1 MSTQQQI
8 NQYNAVIADK
18 TAERNAQETILR
30 VQREEFAKAE
40 NARSDAELALQRAQ
54 NSGASAAQIE
64 TLQRQVRQAEQAESD
79 ANIAAGQT
87 QNNISS
93 LDGSIRYNT
102 SQRDQFQSS
111 LPAQGVAAGT
121 AADQPVNAATNAAQ
135 IAPAPLPAASA
146 PGAVENIGAGRFGLD
161 APEQR
166 AEIITPALLPPSLV
180 DGFAIPTPVTGIIRE
195 PGVIPN
201 LELPNFGI
209 NIPSFGVVLLPAP
222 PDAIERGDQTP
233 PPGVSAPAPVSPA
246 ADPYSGLTPA
256 QIEFLGNADPTDPFI
271 RARGGLPPLIQPV
284 NVTAPAP
291 VAGAPGLLDPQQ
303 QAQIITPAPA
313 PVAGAPGLLDP
324 QQQAAARIAA
334 PEPVRDF
341 VIDPNTGEFVATDS
355 AQAEEIRAEQNR
367 VQTDAP
373 APVPRSAIE
382 EGGDAE
388 AQEALTIQNTTAESV
403 PLTDAE
409 SAALFEQAEAN
420 TTIQNTTAESVPLT
434 DAESA
439 ALFEQAEANEQVQV
453 NAPEPVAEPTGG
465 SPAEAD
471 SGVGVAAPEPVAEPT
486 GGSPAEADPGVGVA
500 APAPVAGSTQPGLAD
515 PAQRGEA
522 ALTPEQRAANEQA
535 AAKAN
540 TINQATLNSVY
551 KKAGSEDWRVRLQLA
566 PSSNYLY
573 NAAEPG
579 ILGPLT
585 ATNGVIFPYTPAI
598 NTSYKA
604 NYEQYDLVHSNY
616 RGVYYK
622 NSRVDDLQIRGIFT
636 AQDTNE
642 ANYLLAVIH
651 FFRSVTKMFYGKDE
665 QRGSPPPLVFLSGF
679 GMNQFY
685 GHPCVVTSFAYN
697 LPDSV
702 DYIRATS
709 VNNYGTDLLSRRTA
723 SSPSSAAGLGAVG
736 NRLLNAGLAN
746 FTATP
751 PAPSSVVASVNNI
764 QLANYVPTKM
774 DIDITLIPVQTRSQ
788 VSKQFSL
795 KGFANGDLIKG
806 GFW

>member
-8 NQYNAVIADK
+8 DQYNAAIQQKQQEKAG
-18 TAERNAQETILR
+18 QETILR
-30 VQREEFAKAE
+30 IQQEQLAKAE
-40 NARSDAELALQRAQ
+40 TARIDAELAAQRAQ
-54 NSGASAAQIE
+54 NSGASAEQVAA
-64 TLQRQVRQAEQAESD
+64 LQRQARLADQAESD
-79 ANIAAGQT
+79 ARVAASQTSSNIEK
-87 QNNISS
+87 
-93 LDGSIRYNT
+93 LDGSIRFNT
-102 SQRDQFQSS
+102 SNRDQFQSS
-111 LPAQGVAAGT
+111 LPAQGVQAST
-121 AADQPVNAATNAAQ
+121 ADDVAVNARANAAE
-135 IAPAPLPAASA
+135 IAPAPVPAANA
-146 PGAVENIGAGRFGLD
+146 PGAVENIGAGLGLQD
-161 APEQR
+161 PQQR
-166 AEIITPALLPPSLV
+166 AEIITP
-180 DGFAIPTPVTGIIRE
+180 
-195 PGVIPN
+195 
-201 LELPNFGI
+201 
-209 NIPSFGVVLLPAP
+209 
-222 PDAIERGDQTP
+222 
-233 PPGVSAPAPVSPA
+233 
-246 ADPYSGLTPA
+246 
-256 QIEFLGNADPTDPFI
+256 
-271 RARGGLPPLIQPV
+271 
-284 NVTAPAP
+284 
-291 VAGAPGLLDPQQ
+291 
-303 QAQIITPAPA
+303 
-313 PVAGAPGLLDP
+313 
-324 QQQAAARIAA
+324 
-334 PEPVRDF
+334 
-341 VIDPNTGEFVATDS
+341 
-355 AQAEEIRAEQNR
+355 
-367 VQTDAP
+367 AP

-388 AQEALTIQNTTAESV
+388 AQAALTIQSTTAESV

-409 SAALFEQAEAN
+409 SAALFEEAEA
-420 TTIQNTTAESVPLT
+420 E
-434 DAESA
+434 
-439 ALFEQAEANEQVQV
+439 EQVQV
-453 NAPEPVAEPTGG
+453 TAPSPVAPTLSTVWDSETGSYGVWADPPGEFQQTGFATEEQAQAAIDDPTGAVAALDEE
-465 SPAEAD
+465 SSAAAEA
-471 SGVGVAAPEPVAEPT
+471 AAAEDPD
-486 GGSPAEADPGVGVA
+486 GADALA
-500 APAPVAGSTQPGLAD
+500 ALEQ
-515 PAQRGEA
+515 EA
-522 ALTPEQRAANEQA
+522 A
-535 AAKAN
+535 KVN

-551 KKAGSEDWRVRLQLA
+551 KKEGSADWRVRLQLA

-573 NAAEPG
+573 NQPEGQRG
-579 ILGPLT
+579 ILDPLYY
-585 ATNGVIFPYTPAI
+585 TNGVIFPYTPAI

-651 FFRSVTKMFYGKDE
+651 FFRSVTKMFYGKDDE
-665 QRGSPPPLVFLSGF
+665 RGTPPPLVYLSGF

-723 SSPSSAAGLGAVG
+723 SSPSSAAGLGATG

-751 PAPSSVVASVNNI
+751 PAPSSVVASVNNT

>member
-8 NQYNAVIADK
+8 DQYNAAIQQKQQEKAG
-18 TAERNAQETILR
+18 QETILR
-30 VQREEFAKAE
+30 IQQEQLAKAE
-40 NARSDAELALQRAQ
+40 TARIDAELAAQRAQ
-54 NSGASAAQIE
+54 NSGASAEQVAA
-64 TLQRQVRQAEQAESD
+64 LQRQARLADQAESD
-79 ANIAAGQT
+79 ARVAASQTSSNIEK
-87 QNNISS
+87 
-93 LDGSIRYNT
+93 LDGSIRFNT
-102 SQRDQFQSS
+102 SNRDQFQSS
-111 LPAQGVAAGT
+111 LPAQGAQASTADDVA
-121 AADQPVNAATNAAQ
+121 VNARANAAE
-135 IAPAPLPAASA
+135 IAPAPVPAANA
-146 PGAVENIGAGRFGLD
+146 PGAVENIGAGLGLQD
-161 APEQR
+161 PQQR
-166 AEIITPALLPPSLV
+166 AEIITPA
-180 DGFAIPTPVTGIIRE
+180 A
-195 PGVIPN
+195 
-201 LELPNFGI
+201 
-209 NIPSFGVVLLPAP
+209 
-222 PDAIERGDQTP
+222 
-233 PPGVSAPAPVSPA
+233 APVP
-246 ADPYSGLTPA
+246 
-256 QIEFLGNADPTDPFI
+256 
-271 RARGGLPPLIQPV
+271 
-284 NVTAPAP
+284 
-291 VAGAPGLLDPQQ
+291 
-303 QAQIITPAPA
+303 
-313 PVAGAPGLLDP
+313 GAPGLLDP
-324 QQQAAARIAA
+324 QQQAALA
-334 PEPVRDF
+334 V
-341 VIDPNTGEFVATDS
+341 
-355 AQAEEIRAEQNR
+355 
-367 VQTDAP
+367 
-373 APVPRSAIE
+373 
-382 EGGDAE
+382 
-388 AQEALTIQNTTAESV
+388 QNTTAESV

-409 SAALFEQAEAN
+409 SAALFEEAEAN
-420 TTIQNTTAESVPLT
+420 TIQNTTADPADDPYEAARQA
-434 DAESA
+434 AEEGEPPPT
-439 ALFEQAEANEQVQV
+439 FEAEDLEDSPYEVARLAGEEEGDGPTLE
-453 NAPEPVAEPTGG
+453 APEPVNDFVRDPVTGEQVPSDSDRAAEIR
-465 SPAEAD
+465 AEA
-471 SGVGVAAPEPVAEPT
+471 AADDQVQVT
-486 GGSPAEADPGVGVA
+486 
-500 APAPVAGSTQPGLAD
+500 APAPVADSTQAEGNA
-515 PAQRGEA
+515 GEA
-522 ALTPEQRAANEQA
+522 EASAPPAGAPGTLDPQQQAANEQA

-551 KKAGSEDWRVRLQLA
+551 KKEGSADWRVRLQLA

-573 NAAEPG
+573 NQPEGQRG
-579 ILGPLT
+579 ILDPLYY
-585 ATNGVIFPYTPAI
+585 TNGVIFPYTPAI

>member
-8 NQYNAVIADK
+8 DQYNAAIQQKQQEKAG
-18 TAERNAQETILR
+18 QETILR
-30 VQREEFAKAE
+30 IQQEQLAKAE
-40 NARSDAELALQRAQ
+40 TARIDAELAAQRAQ
-54 NSGASAAQIE
+54 NSGASAEQVAA
-64 TLQRQVRQAEQAESD
+64 LQRQARLADQAESD
-79 ANIAAGQT
+79 ARVAASQTSSNIEK
-87 QNNISS
+87 
-93 LDGSIRYNT
+93 LDGSIRFNT
-102 SQRDQFQSS
+102 SNRDQFQSS
-111 LPAQGVAAGT
+111 LPAQGVQAST
-121 AADQPVNAATNAAQ
+121 ADDVAVNARANAAE
-135 IAPAPLPAASA
+135 IAPAPVPAANA
-146 PGAVENIGAGRFGLD
+146 PGAVENIGAGLGLLD
-161 APEQR
+161 PQQR
-166 AEIITPALLPPSLV
+166 AEIITP
-180 DGFAIPTPVTGIIRE
+180 
-195 PGVIPN
+195 
-201 LELPNFGI
+201 
-209 NIPSFGVVLLPAP
+209 
-222 PDAIERGDQTP
+222 
-233 PPGVSAPAPVSPA
+233 
-246 ADPYSGLTPA
+246 
-256 QIEFLGNADPTDPFI
+256 
-271 RARGGLPPLIQPV
+271 
-284 NVTAPAP
+284 
-291 VAGAPGLLDPQQ
+291 
-303 QAQIITPAPA
+303 
-313 PVAGAPGLLDP
+313 
-324 QQQAAARIAA
+324 
-334 PEPVRDF
+334 
-341 VIDPNTGEFVATDS
+341 
-355 AQAEEIRAEQNR
+355 
-367 VQTDAP
+367 AP

-388 AQEALTIQNTTAESV
+388 AQAALTIQSTTAESV

-409 SAALFEQAEAN
+409 SAALFEEAEAN
-420 TTIQNTTAESVPLT
+420 TIQSTTAESVPLT

-439 ALFEQAEANEQVQV
+439 ALFEEAEANTIQSTTAESVPLTDAESAALFEEAEAEEQVQV
-453 NAPEPVAEPTGG
+453 TAPSPVAPTLSTVWDSETGSYGVWADPPGEFQQTGFATEEQAQAAIDDPTGAVAALDEE
-465 SPAEAD
+465 SSAAAEA
-471 SGVGVAAPEPVAEPT
+471 AAAEDPD
-486 GGSPAEADPGVGVA
+486 GADALA
-500 APAPVAGSTQPGLAD
+500 ALEQ
-515 PAQRGEA
+515 EA
-522 ALTPEQRAANEQA
+522 A
-535 AAKAN
+535 KVN

-551 KKAGSEDWRVRLQLA
+551 KKEGSADWRVRLQLA

-573 NAAEPG
+573 NQPEGQRG
-579 ILGPLT
+579 ILDPLYY
-585 ATNGVIFPYTPAI
+585 TNGVIFPYTPAI

-651 FFRSVTKMFYGKDE
+651 FFRSVTKMFYGKDDE
-665 QRGSPPPLVFLSGF
+665 RGTPPPLVYLSGF

-723 SSPSSAAGLGAVG
+723 SSPSSAAGLGATG

-751 PAPSSVVASVNNI
+751 PAPSSVVASVNNT